1 MPDRQPFVVEPM
13 GLNDLDQLMEI
24 EKVSFSA
31 PWSVRAYRFELT
43 QNEHSTFLVV
53 RPRHQIGE
61 RPSRWRSWLRRPL
74 RGPVLGYAGFWL
86 LVDEAHIATIAVHP
100 EWRGRGLGELLLLSL
115 LEQAIQRGAQRATLE
130 VRLSNQAA
138 QRLYRKYNFEVVALR
153 PRYYADNNEDAYLMA
168 TPPFETPAFQANL
181 ERRRARLLER
191 LAQESVESPLLA
203 TNEPR
208 PKKPL
213 AG

>member
-1 MPDRQPFVVEPM
+1 MPDRQPFIVEPM
-13 GLNDLDQLMEI
+13 GLNDLGQVMEI

-43 QNEHSTFLVV
+43 RNEHSTFLVV
-53 RPRHQIGE
+53 RPRYQIGE
-61 RPSRWRSWLRRPL
+61 RPSSWRSWLRRPL

-115 LEQAIQRGAQRATLE
+115 LEQAIRRGAQKATLE

-138 QRLYRKYNFEVVALR
+138 QRLYRKYDFEVVALR
-153 PRYYADNNEDAYLMA
+153 SRYYADNNEDAYLMA
-168 TPPFETPAFQANL
+168 TPSFERPTFQANL
-181 ERRRARLLER
+181 EHCRARLLER
-191 LAQESVESPLLA
+191 LVQETKA
-203 TNEPR
+203 PR
-208 PKKPL
+208 PVASP
-213 AG
+213 ADP